1 MYSVRAVCSDR
12 PAHKCAKKAWF
23 KKWSLNLQ
31 PKFGVL
37 NFRANRILS
46 TAYFGTLTGLMPDIR
61 QMADSSFHCE
71 IDSL

>member
-23 KKWSLNLQ
+23 KNGLSIFQ

-37 NFRANRILS
+37 NFRANRNSS
-46 TAYFGTLTGLMPDIR
+46 TAYFGTLTGLMPDMR
-61 QMADSSFHCE
+61 QMADSSFHGE